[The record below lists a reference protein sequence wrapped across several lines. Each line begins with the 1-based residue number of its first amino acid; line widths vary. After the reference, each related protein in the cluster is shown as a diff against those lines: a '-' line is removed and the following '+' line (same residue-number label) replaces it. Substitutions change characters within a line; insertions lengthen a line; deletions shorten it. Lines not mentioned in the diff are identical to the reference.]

1 MGCSY
6 YAHFVIG
13 VKFNKND
20 LVTELPN
27 PLYGKFKFD
36 PETGKKVEKFLND
49 NSILDYVSKFIDNSK
64 GNTSVQLYEHGT
76 VFYGRVTTADA
87 EGPNV
92 VKIKD
97 YHIDSLPKEYRDFL
111 YFLTENKIPHEE
123 GCFVISN
130 VSC

>member
-6 YAHFVIG
+6 YARFVIG

-20 LVTELPN
+20 LVSQTPN
-27 PLYGKFKFD
+27 PLYGKYKFD
-36 PETGKKVEKFLND
+36 PESGKKVEKFISD
-49 NSILDYVSKFIDNSK
+49 RSILDYVSKFIDNSK
-64 GNTSVQLYEHGT
+64 GNTSVELYESEI

-87 EGPNV
+87 EGPNC

-97 YHIDSLPKEYRDFL
+97 YHVDSLPKEYPDFI
-111 YFLTENKIPHEE
+111 YFLNENKIPYEE
-123 GCFVISN
+123 GCFVISD